1 MVIFYSY
8 VSLPEGMTSISS
20 MKLLVRQYALVVA
33 VAVATVVFCQSE
45 VQRFMFDLCWLVLF
59 WGAKLMTILT
69 WLHNHVTCMY
79 IYIYTIML
87 ISHDDSSTIL
97 SLHIYIYIYIS
108 LYILYHDD
116 HDLIV
121 RSERMQTHQPGTCQ
135 TDGFTASWLRFM
147 ISPGGWGVL

>member
-59 WGAKLMTILT
+59 FWGGQSWWQYRHDYII
-69 WLHNHVTCMY
+69 MY
-79 IYIYTIML
+79 IHNRA
-87 ISHDDSSTIL
+87 SHDDSSTYHYII
-97 SLHIYIYIYIS
+97 LHIYIYIIIYTVSRWSWSHSQIWEDTDPS
-108 LYILYHDD
+108 ARHMPDRWLHSVLAAVHDFP
-116 HDLIV
+116 
-121 RSERMQTHQPGTCQ
+121 R
-135 TDGFTASWLRFM
+135 WLRCA
-147 ISPGGWGVL
+147 VE

>member
-45 VQRFMFDLCWLVLF
+45 VQRFMFDLCWFVLF

-69 WLHNHVTCMY
+69 
-79 IYIYTIML
+79 
-87 ISHDDSSTIL
+87 
-97 SLHIYIYIYIS
+97 
-108 LYILYHDD
+108 
-116 HDLIV
+116 
-121 RSERMQTHQPGTCQ
+121 
-135 TDGFTASWLRFM
+135 
-147 ISPGGWGVL
+147 